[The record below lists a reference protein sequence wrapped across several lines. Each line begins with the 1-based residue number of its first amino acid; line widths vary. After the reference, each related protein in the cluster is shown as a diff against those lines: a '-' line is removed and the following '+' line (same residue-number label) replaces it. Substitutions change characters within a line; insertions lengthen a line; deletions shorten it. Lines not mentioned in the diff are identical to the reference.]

1 MIGIPEEEKTEWRNI
16 GILAKNFPEFM
27 IDTKTK
33 IKGAQRIASKI
44 NK

>member
-1 MIGIPEEEKTEWRNI
+1 MIEIPEEEKTEWKNI
-16 GILAKNFPEFM
+16 GILAKNFLELM

-33 IKGAQRIASKI
+33 IKGAQRIANKI